1 MGRRYMPLPP
11 PHGEAWCSDRH
22 HWQVGRRR
30 SRWLLTVVAH
40 TVRVDGS
47 AWLGGVDPILK
58 VVGEIAIRRHG
69 EVVVVGGR
77 SDPVTVVRAAVGN
90 FS

>member
-1 MGRRYMPLPP
+1 MKFSSNLHILRV
-11 PHGEAWCSDRH
+11 ED
-22 HWQVGRRR
+22 
-30 SRWLLTVVAH
+30 
-40 TVRVDGS
+40 VREP
-47 AWLGGVDPILK
+47 WLGGVDPILK